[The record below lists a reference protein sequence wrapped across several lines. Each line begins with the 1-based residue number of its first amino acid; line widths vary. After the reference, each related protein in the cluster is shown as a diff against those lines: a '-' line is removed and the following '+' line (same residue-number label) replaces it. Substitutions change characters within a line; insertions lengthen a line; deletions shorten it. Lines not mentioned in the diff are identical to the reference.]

1 MYNVLMD
8 NILYAI
14 LGSVI
19 TSGVFAYLVIYK
31 IKKISTDTI
40 KTVRDEIIEQP
51 IQVIPDSSDDDFFLR
66 KGIEIARSKGYITT
80 SALQRKFRI
89 GYGRAAR
96 LIDKMVDSK
105 IVEKQPILIGETY
118 QRKYIAGSA
127 DKATLKFAIG
137 KSESGELIY
146 GDFREIGHFLSS
158 GCAGSGHASFD
169 EGAFVTNLIQNY
181 SPTELKLVMIDPKQ
195 VQLLPYEEIPHLLM
209 PVAYTPEKSKEA
221 VQRLLD
227 EVESRFDLL
236 SKAHAKNIDEYNLH
250 SVERLPFIVL
260 LIPEIADLMMID
272 KEFYSHA
279 FLQFAMKSRAVGI
292 HIYLGTQRP
301 SGDVLPG
308 ELAAM
313 IFGKLIFKTASKKDS
328 DHLLFEQA
336 RADQLDKQGELYYMG
351 EVLKPIK
358 LRAEYVSDEQIV
370 KIVDDVKAKAM

>member
-8 NILYAI
+8 NVLYAI

-19 TSGVFAYLVIYK
+19 TGSIFAYVTIYK
-31 IKKISTDTI
+31 VKKISTDTI
-40 KTVRDEIIEQP
+40 KTVREEIVEQP

-66 KGIEIARSKGYITT
+66 EGIEIARSRGSITT
-80 SALQRKFRI
+80 SVMQRKFRI

-105 IVEKQPILIGETY
+105 IVEEQPTKIGETY
-118 QRKYIAGSA
+118 QHKYIAGSA

-137 KSESGELIY
+137 KNESGELIY

-158 GCAGSGHASFD
+158 GCTGSGHASFD

-181 SPTELKLVMIDPKQ
+181 SPTELKFVMIDPKQ

-209 PVAYTPEKSKEA
+209 PVTYTPEKSKEA
-221 VQRLLD
+221 VQYLLD

-236 SKAHAKNIDEYNLH
+236 SKAHVKNIDEHNLH
-250 SVERLPFIVL
+250 SAERLPFIIL

-272 KEFYSHA
+272 KDFYLQA
-279 FLQFAMKSRAVGI
+279 FLQFAMKSRAVGV

-301 SGDVLPG
+301 SEDVLPG
-308 ELAAM
+308 ELVAM
-313 IFGKLIFKTASKKDS
+313 ITGKLIFKTASKKDS
-328 DHLLFEQA
+328 DYLLYEQA
-336 RADQLDKQGELYYMG
+336 RADRLDKQGELYYMG
-351 EVLKPIK
+351 QDLKPMK
-358 LRAEYVSDEQIV
+358 LQAEYVSDEQIV
-370 KIVDDVKAKAM
+370 KIVDEVKAKAK